1 MIFEIEDDMAKKN
14 VPWLISFILDDIVSV
29 CKLSPPF
36 KFEISI
42 SLLSLLASNLEL
54 SPFLFMLIFSP
65 DSGSTLLQLDLN
77 ETVDPNSLP
86 DSDAL
91 LFSVS
96 LAIALF
102 FLTFLDLPVVGG
114 FVSIF
119 SFFIRFC
126 SDSVVFFVSH
136 FITMFNLS

>member
-14 VPWLISFILDDIVSV
+14 VPWKV
-29 CKLSPPF
+29 
-36 KFEISI
+36 
-42 SLLSLLASNLEL
+42 
-54 SPFLFMLIFSP
+54 M
-65 DSGSTLLQLDLN
+65 TLDLN

-119 SFFIRFC
+119 SVFIR
-126 SDSVVFFVSH
+126 
-136 FITMFNLS
+136 